1 MPHSTTPLL
10 TAEDVEAQFY
20 RALASADLTMMM
32 ACWSDD
38 DEVSCV
44 PPGGE
49 MLRGLA
55 AVRALFSDLFE
66 RGPVDVQ
73 VEDVH
78 THAGVMHAIHTLV
91 EVVQISTEQ
100 GPAHAQVF
108 TTNVY
113 VKTPRG
119 WRMQAHHASPGRVS
133 SSPPESRH
141 QPTLH

>member
-1 MPHSTTPLL
+1 MPHSPTPLL
-10 TAEDVEAQFY
+10 SPDDVEAQFY
-20 RALASADLTMMM
+20 RALASGDLNLMM
-32 ACWSDD
+32 ACWADD
-38 DEVSCV
+38 DDVSCV

-49 MLRGLA
+49 MLRGLM
-55 AVRALFSDLFE
+55 AVRGLFGDLFE
-66 RGPVDVQ
+66 RGPVEVR

-78 THAGVMHAIHTLV
+78 SHLGVMHAVHTLI

-119 WRMQAHHASPGRVS
+119 WRMQAHHASPGRVTS
-133 SSPPESRH
+133 SAPEPRH